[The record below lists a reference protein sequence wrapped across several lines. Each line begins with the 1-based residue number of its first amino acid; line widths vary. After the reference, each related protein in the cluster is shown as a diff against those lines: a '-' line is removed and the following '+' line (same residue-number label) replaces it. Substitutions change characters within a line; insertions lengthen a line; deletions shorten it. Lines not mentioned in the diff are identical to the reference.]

1 MSFAKLLYLGNIICR
16 ERRHNLLTHK
26 LHIVSQQD
34 CSAENHRFIWGH
46 SGDARESDILTEDM
60 TFQSWSQDRVQ
71 IYTPEGPRGEAAL
84 FRRQTT
90 VDPYN
95 LHTVTWFHPVDEVI
109 VCNDVD
115 RTWQLSSRGFLW
127 HLLNG
132 QRLVVLIAAQPKLCL
147 QRIVFFILHMQNFM
161 ILNILNTKSVVNKVW
176 LLGFFPSRT
185 FSWINIH
192 ISVTGML
199 QDQQKRMI

>member
-1 MSFAKLLYLGNIICR
+1 MFAP
-16 ERRHNLLTHK
+16 LLT
-26 LHIVSQQD
+26 LAWALQNFFILATS
-34 CSAENHRFIWGH
+34 SAENVGTISLLISFTLLANRIVLQRITDSSEDIQEMPENLTFWQRTWH
-46 SGDARESDILTEDM
+46 SSPDLRI
-60 TFQSWSQDRVQ
+60 VQ

-109 VCNDVD
+109 VCNDVN

-132 QRLVVLIAAQPKLCL
+132 QCLVVLIAAQPKLCL
-147 QRIVFFILHMQNFM
+147 QRIVFFILHMQNLFHD
-161 ILNILNTKSVVNKVW
+161 S
-176 LLGFFPSRT
+176 
-185 FSWINIH
+185 
-192 ISVTGML
+192 
-199 QDQQKRMI
+199 